1 MLVIKFQ
8 TLKLDFYRSET
19 FIIKQK
25 IKMKFILISIA
36 ILLALSMI
44 KADDSDKEEIK
55 NLKHLAK
62 ILIDKAAINKL
73 NELMNSDSDK
83 FANRENLLVN

>member
-1 MLVIKFQ
+1 
-8 TLKLDFYRSET
+8 
-19 FIIKQK
+19 
-25 IKMKFILISIA
+25 MKFILISIA
-36 ILLALSMI
+36 ILVTLSMI

-55 NLKHLAK
+55 KLKHLAK

-83 FANRENLLVN
+83 LANRENLLVN